1 MVNRIRTGHSRRITQ
16 ASQGAALAPS
26 YTVLQS
32 ELQVEDGGGLL
43 RRTGAADGDGFP
55 VLQLDRVAG
64 GQVPALRPGHR
75 LHQQFSTM

>member
-1 MVNRIRTGHSRRITQ
+1 M
-16 ASQGAALAPS
+16 
-26 YTVLQS
+26 LQS